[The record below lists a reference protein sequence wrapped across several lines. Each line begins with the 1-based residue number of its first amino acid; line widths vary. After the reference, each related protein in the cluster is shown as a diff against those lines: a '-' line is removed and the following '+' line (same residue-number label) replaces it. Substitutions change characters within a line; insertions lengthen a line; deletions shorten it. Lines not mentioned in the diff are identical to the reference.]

1 MKATERIAANLFGA
15 IFLLLAL
22 AVTVETLLR
31 KLFGASLQG
40 VDELGGYALALGS
53 TIAFTLALLDRSHI
67 RIDLIHRKL
76 PRGVR
81 TALNLTSTLLM
92 AGLALSLCGM
102 AWIQIR
108 ETLDYGSTAPTP
120 WATPLIYP
128 QTAWFA
134 GLALFALASLALAIR
149 GIWLLR
155 AGKRAD
161 FDRDFG
167 PRGLEDELREE
178 LDDLRQRGL
187 AESGTD
193 AALGKEVTA

>member
-15 IFLLLAL
+15 IFITLAL
-22 AVTVETLLR
+22 AVTAETLLR
-31 KLFGASLQG
+31 KLFGTSLQG

-67 RIDLIHRKL
+67 RIDLIHRRL
-76 PRGVR
+76 PRSLR
-81 TALNLTSTLLM
+81 TALNLVSMLLM

-102 AWIQIR
+102 AWIQVR

-128 QTAWFA
+128 QSAWFA
-134 GLALFALASLALAIR
+134 GLVLFTLASLALLLR

-155 AGKRAD
+155 AGRRED
-161 FDRDFG
+161 FDRDYG

-187 AESGTD
+187 TTPD
-193 AALGKEVTA
+193 AGAPTGPEVTA